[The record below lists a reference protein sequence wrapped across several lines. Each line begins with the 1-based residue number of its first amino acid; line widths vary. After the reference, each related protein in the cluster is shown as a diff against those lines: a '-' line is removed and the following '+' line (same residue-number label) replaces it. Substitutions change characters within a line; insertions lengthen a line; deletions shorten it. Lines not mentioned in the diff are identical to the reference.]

1 MRGLIAPLLRRRAVK
16 RLVARDVWR
25 GGAEAC
31 WDRFLTSL
39 EDLEA
44 RAPRSGFWMG
54 ERLTVAD
61 IAIFAQLQSLR
72 TPLTQWQSHAIGQ
85 KAALRGW
92 LDWVDASTRGAAQTP
107 AQRSEGRVWAAA

>member
-92 LDWVDASTRGAAQTP
+92 LDRVDASTRGAAQTP